1 MGTKAQ
7 YRIRLIVGGRDCGIF
22 DRKSGGDVS
31 ATLPK
36 HRPGGMG
43 RQKTY
48 SGPVEIGNIIVGR
61 VKEREDRDDIEL
73 VNWLYTQVGTA
84 DCTVIEIPLGSDGKP
99 FGNGPVRNG
108 KLERVS
114 GAEADSDSS
123 DLDDYEVEV
132 SVNGD
137 I

>member
-7 YRIRLIVGGRDCGIF
+7 YRIRLIVAGRDCGIF

-36 HRPGGMG
+36 HRSGGMG
-43 RQKTY
+43 PQKTY
-48 SGPVEIGNIIVGR
+48 RGPREIANIVLGR
-61 VKEREDRDDIEL
+61 VKEREDRDDVEQ
-73 VNWLYTQVGTA
+73 VNWLYTQVGLGDA
-84 DCTVIEIPLGSDGKP
+84 TVIEIPLGSDGRP

-108 KLERVS
+108 IVERVS
-114 GAEADSDSS
+114 GAEADADSS
-123 DLDDYEVEV
+123 DLDEYEVEI

-137 I
+137 L